1 MDFYLLKFPYRKIL
15 KPLAKKLHWL
25 DPDIVSY
32 AAVIAAAGTGW
43 CFYKAA
49 ESRILLLIAIIL
61 TLLRMTLNTIDGV
74 MAIQRGKDSLAG
86 EIVNA
91 LPDRYSDIFVVAGIT
106 LSPLCRDWLG
116 LAALATMFLV
126 SYTGMLGKAI
136 GVSWQH
142 QGPMG
147 KVERMITMMV
157 FALFQFFLLPQRQAI
172 TIMSVTITPM
182 EIAMGLFVVLGQY
195 TVLRRLKGQLGEIR
209 QKEKAERGQAN
220 EARAIVIYDS
230 MTGNTRR
237 VAIEIARGIGCAA
250 KQVSEAGDISTY
262 SLVVLGTPNIRK
274 RPTPAMEKFQDG
286 ILARPP
292 LLAVFTT
299 FGLPLWGHFTAP
311 MCLRY
316 IAGKWNMKPVAR
328 FSCPGFHRKYKT
340 YKGRPGDKDLAK
352 AYLFGLKLARRLNQK
367 PTGQAK

>member
-1 MDFYLLKFPYRKIL
+1 MDLYLLKFPYRKIL
-15 KPLAKKLHWL
+15 LPLAKKLHWL

-32 AAVIAAAGTGW
+32 TAVLVAAGTGW

-49 ESRILLLIAIIL
+49 ESRILLLVAIIL

-74 MAIQRGKDSLAG
+74 MAIQRGKHSLQG

-116 LAALATMFLV
+116 LTALATMFLV

-147 KVERMITMMV
+147 KVERMIITMI
-157 FALFQFFLLPQRQAI
+157 FALFQFFLLPQHQTI
-172 TIMSVTITPM
+172 TIVSIKITPM

-195 TVLRRLKGQLGEIR
+195 TVFRRVKGQLGEIH
-209 QKEKAERGQAN
+209 QKEKAERRQKQ

-237 VAIEIARGIGCAA
+237 VALEIARGIGCEA
-250 KQVSEAGDISTY
+250 KHVSEVGAIDAY
-262 SLVVLGTPNIRK
+262 SIVVLGSPNIRK
-274 RPTPAMEKFQDG
+274 RPTPAMEKFQDNTL
-286 ILARPP
+286 IHPP

-299 FGLPLWGHFTAP
+299 FGLPVWGHFTAP
-311 MCLRY
+311 ICLRY
-316 IAGKWNMKPVAR
+316 IAKKWKMKPIAR

-340 YKGRPGDKDLAK
+340 YKRRPGEKDLAK
-352 AYLFGLKLARRLNQK
+352 AYLFGLRIARKLNQE
-367 PTGQAK
+367 PGGQAN